1 MPTWHSIK
9 WYLSFF
15 ITAVIN
21 VVLQCRLISLQ
32 QENHRLR
39 VDLRERERLLEVE
52 RKAVARD
59 TLLANR
65 LEELKNRVDAL
76 ACANY
81 GLRERLRSQIMMH

>member
-1 MPTWHSIK
+1 MPTWHSTQ
-9 WYLSFF
+9 WYLSFC
-15 ITAVIN
+15 ITAAIN
-21 VVLQCRLISLQ
+21 VVLQCCLISLQ

-52 RKAVARD
+52 RKAAVRN
-59 TLLANR
+59 TLLAKR

-81 GLRERLRSQIMMH
+81 GLRERLRSHIMVS